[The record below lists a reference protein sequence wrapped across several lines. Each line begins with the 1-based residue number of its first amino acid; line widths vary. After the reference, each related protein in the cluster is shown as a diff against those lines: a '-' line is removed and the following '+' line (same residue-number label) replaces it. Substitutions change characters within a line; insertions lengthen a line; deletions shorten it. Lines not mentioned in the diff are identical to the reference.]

1 MKNAEWYTP
10 LRFFISMDQDMQ
22 VRTPMIPAK
31 RTTYYAVL
39 GVFVALLVP
48 YTKGLF
54 TVWGLRWAYILGFA
68 FTLSYLLTPIVRSWA
83 SALNVVDTPSA
94 RKIHAE
100 PTPLMGGLAIYIAF
114 VCAMSANFIFTTEAT
129 GILIGSTIIV
139 VIGLIDDMVGVGA
152 RTRLVV
158 QLLATVI
165 VIASGVSLILIP
177 RAWFGSTLL
186 NGAITMLWIIGIT
199 NAMNF
204 FDGMDGLAPGLTAVI
219 SFFMGVLAFQTNQP
233 FLGWMAIAILGV
245 SLGFLPYNFR
255 RSGPATIFL
264 GDTGSTFL
272 GFVLACLAALGKW
285 AQDNPIVSISAP
297 LLIFSVLIFDMIH
310 TTVARFYTGKVS
322 TIWEWLAYKG
332 GRDHMHHRLA
342 EVLHNQRQSVLFILL
357 LASCM
362 GLASTVLRN
371 AGTRDALLLI
381 AQAVVIL
388 LLVTILENVSRRRKR
403 EGAKQQRPSGV
414 PDEEQSTPATTQ
426 NEPEKDM
433 L

>member
-1 MKNAEWYTP
+1 M
-10 LRFFISMDQDMQ
+10 
-22 VRTPMIPAK
+22 
-31 RTTYYAVL
+31 TYYTAL

-54 TVWGLRWAYILGFA
+54 SAWGLRWAYILGFA

-114 VCAMSANFIFTTEAT
+114 VCAISANFIFTTEVT
-129 GILIGSTIIV
+129 GILVGGTIIA

-204 FDGMDGLAPGLTAVI
+204 FDGMDGLAPGLTAII
-219 SFFMGVLAFQTNQP
+219 SFFLGVLAFQTNQP
-233 FLGWMAIAILGV
+233 FLGWMAIAVLGV

-272 GFVLACLAALGKW
+272 GFTLACLAVLGKW
-285 AQDNPIVSISAP
+285 AQGNPIVSISAP
-297 LLIFSVLIFDMIH
+297 LLIFSVLIFDMVH
-310 TTVARFYTGKVS
+310 TTVARFYTGKIS
-322 TIWEWLAYKG
+322 TVWEWLEYKG
-332 GRDHMHHRLA
+332 GRDHLHHRLA
-342 EVLHNQRQSVLFILL
+342 EVLRTPRQSVLFILL
-357 LASCM
+357 LAFCL
-362 GLASTVLRN
+362 GLTSTVLRN
-371 AGTRDALLLI
+371 AQTRDALLLI
-381 AQAVVIL
+381 VQAVVIL
-388 LLVTILENVSRRRKR
+388 LLVTILENVSRWRKQ
-403 EGAKQQRPSGV
+403 EGAKQQQSSGV
-414 PDEEQSTPATTQ
+414 PDEEQSPSMTAP
-426 NEPEKDM
+426 NEPKKDT

>member
-1 MKNAEWYTP
+1 M
-10 LRFFISMDQDMQ
+10 
-22 VRTPMIPAK
+22 
-31 RTTYYAVL
+31 TYYTVL

-54 TVWGLRWAYILGFA
+54 SAWGLRWAYILGFA

-83 SALNVVDTPSA
+83 SALNVVDIPSA

-114 VCAMSANFIFTTEAT
+114 VCAMSANFIFTTEVT
-129 GILIGSTIIV
+129 GILIGSTIIAI
-139 VIGLIDDMVGVGA
+139 IGLTDDVVGVGA
-152 RTRLVV
+152 RTKLIA
-158 QLLATVI
+158 QIIATVI

-177 RAWFGSTLL
+177 RAWFGSTML
-186 NGAITMLWIIGIT
+186 NGVLTMLWIIGLT

-272 GFVLACLAALGKW
+272 GFTLACLAVLGEW
-285 AQDNPIVSISAP
+285 AHNNPIVSLTAP
-297 LLIFSVLIFDMIH
+297 LLIFSVLIFDMVH

-322 TIWEWLAYKG
+322 TFREWLEFTGK
-332 GRDHMHHRLA
+332 DHMHHRLA
-342 EVLHNQRQSVLFILL
+342 EVLHNQRHSVLFILL

-388 LLVTILENVSRRRKR
+388 LLVTILENVSRRRKQ

-414 PDEEQSTPATTQ
+414 PDEEQSTPMTAP
-426 NEPEKDM
+426 NEPEKDA